1 MTVDEKD
8 ESKKAAENTSKS
20 SEGEGVAKATEII
33 NLENGNDD
41 SEKKSDLDSS
51 KEVQKNGDG
60 GSKDDDEIMIIGE
73 QTPVKVVKVPTNP
86 LKTVS
91 ARDEMLIKKMLELLK
106 KYGCEFCDRRFDTKF
121 ALSHHERSH
130 LKEHQKKVE
139 QDPDFVRKKL
149 KLNADGTPR
158 EKVHKNTKMGSV
170 QEHTNEAGP
179 ECFKCGQV
187 CKDNSNLRNH
197 VLSHYY
203 RIFDPLIPQ
212 VKPFPCPECDKP
224 SRDKITMIRHFAFT
238 HGKLFELTEV
248 TPAHLITAGSTPRKK
263 REKKV
268 EEGTEEGG
276 EKKTEDE
283 KTEETNGTDA
293 AANEDKE
300 GEVEQKEE
308 KKENGEDEEKV
319 NGEEER
325 STPERKATPAPIIE
339 KKENGEDEEK
349 VN

>member
-1 MTVDEKD
+1 MGG
-8 ESKKAAENTSKS
+8 ESKKAAAEDENKSKS
-20 SEGEGVAKATEII
+20 TEGEGGAKVTEII
-33 NLENGNDD
+33 NLENGKDD
-41 SEKKSDLDSS
+41 SEKKPDTDST

-73 QTPVKVVKVPTNP
+73 QTPVKVVKVTAPNP

-106 KYGCEFCDRRFDTKF
+106 KYGCEFCDRRFETKF

-170 QEHTNEAGP
+170 QEHDNEAGP

-212 VKPFPCPECDKP
+212 AKPFPCPECEKP

-248 TPAHLITAGSTPRKK
+248 TPAHLVTSGSTPRKK

-268 EEGTEEGG
+268 EEGGEEGDKD

-283 KTEETNGTDA
+283 KMEETNGTDDA
-293 AANEDKE
+293 AGNKE
-300 GEVEQKEE
+300 KEEEAEQPEE
-308 KKENGEDEEKV
+308 KKENGEEEEKT
-319 NGEEER
+319 NGV
-325 STPERKATPAPIIE
+325 
-339 KKENGEDEEK
+339 EEK
-349 VN
+349 RRRRNLR